1 MGQKF
6 QPKISPE
13 NSGKI
18 SFLPKSFLEVG
29 KYRSLEELT
38 LIADDP
44 TKAIFY
50 VLSDSSSNGRLIP
63 LRDSKKGKFLTIVLS
78 RK

>member
-6 QPKISPE
+6 QPRISTE
-13 NSGKI
+13 NSGKL
-18 SFLPKSFLEVG
+18 SNLPKSFLEVG

-38 LIADDP
+38 LITDDP

-50 VLSDSSSNGRLIP
+50 VLSEESTDGKLIP
-63 LRDSKKGKFLTIVLS
+63 LRDGKKGKFLTIILS